1 MEFLIAQINLIK
13 KNYFIIL
20 IIILLIV
27 INDAFILGDFYL
39 LNSNKGIAINKSDSK
54 VSLDTNTKKEIKV
67 DIKGMV
73 KKPGVYSVNEN
84 MNVQDVIDIAGGL
97 KKNATTDNINLSK
110 KIFDQMV
117 IIVLS
122 KSDLNKKVN
131 NKTEL
136 KNDAI
141 ISNQISADIS
151 LYKSN
156 SESNLTSKLIN
167 INTASLDELMMIT
180 GVGKSKA
187 EAIISYRETQSFKSI
202 DDLKNVSGIGEA
214 LFEKIKDQ
222 VSV

>member
-39 LNSNKGIAINKSDSK
+39 LNSNKGIVISKSDSK

>member
-20 IIILLIV
+20 IIVLLIV

-39 LNSNKGIAINKSDSK
+39 LNSNKGLVINKSDSK

-73 KKPGVYSVNEN
+73 KKPGVYSANEN

-110 KIFDQMV
+110 KVFDQMV

-136 KNDAI
+136 KNDAL

-156 SESNLTSKLIN
+156 SESNLTSTLIN